1 MWEPQEGYYVK
12 SVYVDGK
19 EIPLTEGMK
28 EYQFDALEAGKHHS
42 VEVRMAPIDPVDPTP
57 EKPEVVI
64 DDEIDFP
71 PMPGGKVT
79 PDDILDVIEKTYG
92 DDPNLPEGTPTVTI
106 TKDGQVVPEIDQSVP
121 GVYVIEVVYTDDD
134 GNQKVVRLT
143 YTVKDP
149 AHAGAN
155 TDNSTDADNSNAG
168 INKNKV
174 KESHSART
182 ADPMGNTMLLISGIA
197 MGSLAMMV
205 YARRKIGRNSQHND

>member
-1 MWEPQEGYYVK
+1 
-12 SVYVDGK
+12 
-19 EIPLTEGMK
+19 
-28 EYQFDALEAGKHHS
+28 
-42 VEVRMAPIDPVDPTP
+42 MAPVDPVDPTP

-106 TKDGQVVPEIDQSVP
+106 TKDGKVVPEIDQSVP

-143 YTVKDP
+143 YTVKDS

-155 TDNSTDADNSNAG
+155 TDNSTGTDNSNPG
-168 INKNKV
+168 INKV

-197 MGSLAMMV
+197 MGSLALIV
-205 YARRKIGRNSQHND
+205 FARRKTGRNN

>member
-1 MWEPQEGYYVK
+1 MLGERCTDDKVFCAD
-12 SVYVDGK
+12 VV
-19 EIPLTEGMK
+19 LGMK

-57 EKPEVVI
+57 ETPEVVI
-64 DDEIDFP
+64 DDEINFP

-92 DDPNLPEGTPTVTI
+92 DDPDFPQGTPTVTI
-106 TKDGQVVPEIDQSVP
+106 TKDGKVVPEIDQSVP

-149 AHAGAN
+149 ANAGAN
-155 TDNSTDADNSNAG
+155 TGNSTGADKS
-168 INKNKV
+168 INKA

-182 ADPMGNTMLLISGIA
+182 ADPMGNTMFLISSIA
-197 MGSLAMMV
+197 MGSLALMV
-205 YARRKIGRNSQHND
+205 YTRRKRSRNN